1 MDSAFEKAKKA
12 LTIKSV
18 NLRSS
23 NIFLDY
29 NMEPFE
35 LEKLNLETQT
45 FRGVQKFKEISMQS
59 EGQSWWEYNFF
70 YAVGIR
76 LVNETNDDSKEGDS
90 EESPLLQIM
99 ATFNALYRADE
110 KLDNDVLEAFS
121 EQNVGYHV
129 WPYWREL
136 VQSSCARLNVSTLE
150 VPFYFCMQ

>member
-1 MDSAFEKAKKA
+1 M
-12 LTIKSV
+12 
-18 NLRSS
+18 
-23 NIFLDY
+23 
-29 NMEPFE
+29 
-35 LEKLNLETQT
+35 LETQT

-110 KLDNDVLEAFS
+110 KWIMTFWKLFPSKTSAIMCGLTGESLFS
-121 EQNVGYHV
+121 H
-129 WPYWREL
+129 L
-136 VQSSCARLNVSTLE
+136 VRG
-150 VPFYFCMQ
+150 